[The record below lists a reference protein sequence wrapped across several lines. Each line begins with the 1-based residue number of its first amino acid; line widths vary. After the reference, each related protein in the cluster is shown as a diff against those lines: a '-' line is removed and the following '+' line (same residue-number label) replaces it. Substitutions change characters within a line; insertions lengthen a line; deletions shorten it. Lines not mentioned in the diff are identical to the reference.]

1 LRRLARLGRRWWWSA
16 RRAPL
21 AKKEAIASAF
31 GAALFGVHGGKPAPA
46 R

>member
-1 LRRLARLGRRWWWSA
+1 MLPRLPLAWRKDGGGRELARA
-16 RRAPL
+16 Q
-21 AKKEAIASAF
+21 EAIASAF

>member
-1 LRRLARLGRRWWWSA
+1 VAERWWWSA
-16 RRAPL
+16 RRVPPAN
-21 AKKEAIASAF
+21 ETIASAY

>member
-1 LRRLARLGRRWWWSA
+1 V
-16 RRAPL
+16 PP
-21 AKKEAIASAF
+21 AKKEAIASAY

>member
-1 LRRLARLGRRWWWSA
+1 MVVVGEARAAG
-16 RRAPL
+16 
-21 AKKEAIASAF
+21 KEGAIASAY